1 MLHTI
6 THPYAMGCL
15 LLVSLMSSSL
25 PAFANLS
32 AAEQQTL
39 SFMRE
44 EEKLAR
50 DVYQVLYK
58 TYPLRPFANI
68 AAAEQQHMDAL
79 KHLVQ
84 RYQMLDPVKTEQVG
98 QFTDNSLTQLY
109 QALIQ
114 RGQSSEIA
122 ALQVGAL
129 IEETDIQDLR
139 KALANTQTPSL
150 KQTYQNLLEGSYRHL
165 QAFVRQ
171 LKQRQQAYQAQVLT
185 PAELKQI
192 LQMDSGRGHGRG
204 QAWREQ

>member
-1 MLHTI
+1 MPYTI
-6 THPYAMGCL
+6 THQYAMGCL
-15 LLVSLMSSSL
+15 LFVSLMSSSL

-79 KHLVQ
+79 KHLAQ
-84 RYQMLDPVKTEQVG
+84 RYQILDPVKTEQVG

-109 QALIQ
+109 QAFVQ
-114 RGQSSEIA
+114 RGQGSEIA

-139 KALANTQTPSL
+139 KALANTQTPLL

-204 QAWREQ
+204 QTWREQ

>member
-6 THPYAMGCL
+6 THQYAMGCL
-15 LLVSLMSSSL
+15 FFVSLMSSSL

-84 RYQMLDPVKTEQVG
+84 RYQILDPVKTEQVG

-114 RGQSSEIA
+114 RGQGSEIA

>member
-1 MLHTI
+1 MPHTI
-6 THPYAMGCL
+6 THKHAVGCL
-15 LLVSLMSSSL
+15 LFVSLMSSSL

-32 AAEQQTL
+32 ATEQQTL

-68 AAAEQQHMDAL
+68 AASEQQHMDAL
-79 KHLVQ
+79 KNLVQ
-84 RYQMLDPVKTEQVG
+84 RYQILDPVKTEQVG
-98 QFTDNSLTQLY
+98 QFTDSSLMQLY

-114 RGQSSEIA
+114 RGQGSEIA

-139 KALANTQTPSL
+139 KALANTQTQLL

-171 LKQRQQAYQAQVLT
+171 LKQRQQTYQAQVLS
-185 PAELKQI
+185 PAELNQI
-192 LQMDSGRGHGRG
+192 LQMDSGRGHGRN
-204 QAWREQ
+204 QAWRGQ

>member
-6 THPYAMGCL
+6 THQYAMGCL
-15 LLVSLMSSSL
+15 LFVSLISSSL

-84 RYQMLDPVKTEQVG
+84 RYQILDPVKTEQVG

-114 RGQSSEIA
+114 RGQGSEIA

-139 KALANTQTPSL
+139 KALANTQTPLL

>member
-15 LLVSLMSSSL
+15 LFVSLMSSSL

-79 KHLVQ
+79 KHLAQ
-84 RYQMLDPVKTEQVG
+84 RYQILDPVKTEQVG

-114 RGQSSEIA
+114 RGQGSEIA

-139 KALANTQTPSL
+139 KALANTQTPLL

>member
-15 LLVSLMSSSL
+15 LFVSLMSSSL

-50 DVYQVLYK
+50 DVYQILYK

-84 RYQMLDPVKTEQVG
+84 RYQILDPVKTEQAG

-165 QAFVRQ
+165 QAFGRQ

>member
-15 LLVSLMSSSL
+15 LFVSLMSSSL

-165 QAFVRQ
+165 QAFARQ

>member
-6 THPYAMGCL
+6 THQYAMGCL
-15 LLVSLMSSSL
+15 LFVSLMSSSL

-84 RYQMLDPVKTEQVG
+84 RYQILDPVKTEQAG

-114 RGQSSEIA
+114 RGQGSEIA

>member
-15 LLVSLMSSSL
+15 LFVSLMSSSL

-84 RYQMLDPVKTEQVG
+84 RYQILDPVKTEQAG

-139 KALANTQTPSL
+139 KALANTQTPLL

>member
-84 RYQMLDPVKTEQVG
+84 RYQILDPVKTEQVG

>member
-1 MLHTI
+1 MPHTI
-6 THPYAMGCL
+6 THQYAMGCL
-15 LLVSLMSSSL
+15 LFVSLMSSSL

-84 RYQMLDPVKTEQVG
+84 RYQILDPVKTEQVG

-114 RGQSSEIA
+114 RGQGSEIA

-139 KALANTQTPSL
+139 KALANTQTPLL

-171 LKQRQQAYQAQVLT
+171 LKQRQQTYQAQVLT
-185 PAELKQI
+185 SAELKQI
-192 LQMDSGRGHGRG
+192 LQMDSRHGRG
-204 QAWREQ
+204 QAWRKQ

>member
-15 LLVSLMSSSL
+15 LFVSLMSSSL

-44 EEKLAR
+44 EEKLSR

-139 KALANTQTPSL
+139 KALANTQTPLL

>member
-15 LLVSLMSSSL
+15 LFVSLMSSSL

-58 TYPLRPFANI
+58 TSPLRPFAKI

-84 RYQMLDPVKTEQVG
+84 RYQILDPVKTEQVG

-114 RGQSSEIA
+114 RGQGSEIA

-139 KALANTQTPSL
+139 KALANTQTPLL

>member
-15 LLVSLMSSSL
+15 LFVSLMSSSL

-84 RYQMLDPVKTEQVG
+84 RYQILDPVKTEQAG

-165 QAFVRQ
+165 QAFGRQ

>member
-15 LLVSLMSSSL
+15 LFVSLMSNSL

-50 DVYQVLYK
+50 DVYQILYK

-84 RYQMLDPVKTEQVG
+84 RYQILDPVKTEQVG

>member
-1 MLHTI
+1 MPHAI
-6 THPYAMGCL
+6 TPKYAMSCL
-15 LLVSLMSSSL
+15 LLVGLMSSSL

-39 SFMRE
+39 GFMRE

>member
-1 MLHTI
+1 MPYTI
-6 THPYAMGCL
+6 THQYAMGCL
-15 LLVSLMSSSL
+15 LFVSLMSSSL

-79 KHLVQ
+79 KHLAQ
-84 RYQMLDPVKTEQVG
+84 RYQILDPVKTEQVG

-109 QALIQ
+109 QAFVQ
-114 RGQSSEIA
+114 RGQGSEIA

-139 KALANTQTPSL
+139 KALANTQTPLL

>member
-6 THPYAMGCL
+6 THQYAMGCL
-15 LLVSLMSSSL
+15 LFVSLMSSSL

-84 RYQMLDPVKTEQVG
+84 RYQILDPVKTEQAG

-165 QAFVRQ
+165 QAFGRQ

>member
-15 LLVSLMSSSL
+15 LFVSLMSSSL

-84 RYQMLDPVKTEQVG
+84 RYQILDPVKTEQAG

>member
-15 LLVSLMSSSL
+15 LFVSLMSNSL

-84 RYQMLDPVKTEQVG
+84 RYQILDPVKTEQVG

-114 RGQSSEIA
+114 RGQGSEIA

-139 KALANTQTPSL
+139 KALANTQTPLL